1 MTIVLHATCKVAV
14 IGIFSFLNAAIYGLV
29 YEIDETAIE
38 GIEDEPNRG
47 LFSTKY
53 GTVGDDLDDDDDE
66 DERKEEEYVDIDL
79 NLEAFNVPLREW
91 IAQERTRREI
101 KKRFTDF
108 LYSYKLDAKGS
119 AYIYLPRIKVMCAKN
134 SSSLE
139 VSYIHLG
146 DAVPILAVWL
156 ADVPKDMIDIFDEV
170 LEEIVKRE
178 FPYYSQIST
187 KLFIRITELPI
198 SDRLRDLRQ
207 GHLNC
212 LVRVS
217 GVITRR
223 SGVFPEL
230 LHAIYNCSGCG
241 FKSAPFD
248 AKLRAKPTVCPRG
261 CEMPSF
267 KINQAASI
275 FGNYQKVTLQESP
288 GSVPPGR
295 VPR

>member
-1 MTIVLHATCKVAV
+1 MCNIDALCFILTEEAANEGLAEAPHA
-14 IGIFSFLNAAIYGLV
+14 LY
-29 YEIDETAIE
+29 
-38 GIEDEPNRG
+38 
-47 LFSTKY
+47 STRY
-53 GTVGDDLDDDDDE
+53 GTVGDDLGDDDDE
-66 DERKEEEYVDIDL
+66 GEEKDDVYKDINL
-79 NLEAFNVPLREW
+79 NLEAFDVPLREW
-91 IAQERTRREI
+91 IAQSRTRREI
-101 KKRFTDF
+101 KKRFEKFIYTF
-108 LYSYKLDAKGS
+108 KSPNKG
-119 AYIYLPRIKVMCAKN
+119 AAHIYLPRIKVMCAKN

-139 VSYIHLG
+139 VSYLHLG
-146 DAVPILAVWL
+146 DEVPILAIWL
-156 ADVPKDMIDIFDEV
+156 ADVPKDMIEIFDEV
-170 LEEIVKRE
+170 LEDIVKRE

-187 KLFIRITELPI
+187 KLFVRITDLPI

-230 LHAIYNCSGCG
+230 LQAVYNCSGCG
-241 FKSAPFD
+241 FKTAPFD
-248 AKLRAKPTVCPRG
+248 TKIKIKPSTCPSG
-261 CEMPSF
+261 CEMPTF

>member
-1 MTIVLHATCKVAV
+1 MLGSTEERA
-14 IGIFSFLNAAIYGLV
+14 N
-29 YEIDETAIE
+29 E
-38 GIEDEPNRG
+38 GIADEDHRD
-47 LFSTKY
+47 LFSTRY
-53 GTVGDDLDDDDDE
+53 GTVGDDIDDDE
-66 DERKEEEYVDIDL
+66 EEDPDRKESVYRDL
-79 NLEAFNVPLREW
+79 PVNLEAFDVPLREW
-91 IAQERTRREI
+91 IAQDRTRREI
-101 KKRFTDF
+101 KTRFRNF
-108 LYSYKLDAKGS
+108 LYEYKFETKGS
-119 AYIYLPRIKVMCAKN
+119 AYIYLPRIKAMCAKN

-146 DAVPILAVWL
+146 DGVPILAIWL
-156 ADVPKDMIDIFDEV
+156 ADVPKDMIEIFDEV
-170 LEEIVKRE
+170 LEEVVKKE

-187 KLFIRITELPI
+187 KLFIRITDLPI

-230 LHAIYNCSGCG
+230 LQAVYNCSGCG
-241 FKSAPFD
+241 YQTSPCDAKANSKPASCPRECSAPNF
-248 AKLRAKPTVCPRG
+248 KL
-261 CEMPSF
+261 
-267 KINQAASI
+267 NQAASVY
-275 FGNYQKVTLQESP
+275 GNYQKLTLQESP

>member
-1 MTIVLHATCKVAV
+1 MLLCCVQI
-14 IGIFSFLNAAIYGLV
+14 S
-29 YEIDETAIE
+29 EETAND
-38 GIEDEPNRG
+38 GIEDDTNNRD
-47 LFSTKY
+47 LFSTRY
-53 GTVGDDLDDDDDE
+53 GTVGDDLDDDDE
-66 DERKEEEYVDIDL
+66 EGGERKEDKYRELPL
-79 NLEAFNVPLREW
+79 NLEAFDVPLREW
-91 IAQERTRREI
+91 IAQNRTRREI
-101 KKRFTDF
+101 KKRFKKF
-108 LYSYKLDAKGS
+108 LYSFKKGN

-139 VSYIHLG
+139 VSYVHLG
-146 DAVPILAVWL
+146 DEVPILAIWL

-170 LEEIVKRE
+170 LEDIVKDE

-187 KLFIRITELPI
+187 QLFIRITDLPI

-230 LHAIYNCSGCG
+230 LQAVYNCSSCG
-241 FKSAPFD
+241 FRTSPFD
-248 AKLRAKPTVCPRG
+248 ARQKAKPTSCPQH
-261 CEMPSF
+261 CENATF
-267 KINQAASI
+267 KINQAASV
-275 FGNYQKVTLQESP
+275 FGNYQKLTLQESP